1 MIPPVM
7 AHQLQR
13 GFVDYLDATFPFANE
28 PFRSSFERFAHDGA
42 SLMREPYLSVRL
54 PFRKAQ
60 DAPACFEAVQLKFTP
75 YVHQRRA
82 YERLACER
90 PRSTLVATGTGSGK
104 TECFLYPILEHCW
117 RHRGQRG
124 VKALIVYPMNAL
136 ATDQAGRIARLIS
149 GNDRLRGNV
158 TAGLYV
164 GGLKPGEGSCAM
176 GEDGVITDRDTMRSN
191 PPDILLTNYKMLD
204 YLLVRPADA
213 RIWAENGPETLAF
226 IAVDEMHTFD
236 GAQGTDLACLL
247 RRLKSRLG
255 MARGQVCCVGTSA
268 TMGGEGSAQAM
279 RAFARDVFDEEFDED
294 SVVVEDR
301 LGVAEFFAAAD
312 LADEALPDPAALDA
326 LDAAALANDRAAYL
340 GQAMAAFF
348 PSLAGRGVD
357 EAATRLELARRLHGS
372 AFLHN
377 VLEVTGGRWFQ
388 AADVPARDGWR
399 YRADFS
405 EPADAARAVEAA
417 VALVAHA
424 REGGAGALRPFLNV
438 GAQLWVRELARFVAT
453 LGLDE
458 VSFDLGA
465 NLDEGRRG
473 RYFPVVNCRECGQTG
488 WAGMLR
494 KNVDGRGE
502 FFKMD
507 GLDAFYRA
515 FFADGAAAAVAYP
528 DPDGSLACRGEG
540 ALDCWL
546 CPECGRIEARERGQ
560 AGAHACPECGAP
572 ALAVKVAALVP
583 ERYREG
589 GTPRYACPC
598 CGRSDGC
605 LTLVGQRSTTA
616 SEVALTQLFGSDF
629 DDDNHALTFS
639 DNVQDASHRA
649 AFFTGRTWRFTLR
662 SAMRT
667 YLAERGEGQDL
678 RAFRRGLAD
687 YWLGRLGREGFVGR
701 FIAPNT
707 TWRRAYEDMLEGGEL
722 SRGPAGELLVKSVAD
737 RMGYEVL
744 FDLGMR
750 CRVGRTLVRSAAA
763 CLEVDPEALGLAVGE
778 AGLLLRDKLGV
789 SAPEEQVG
797 RALAALLD
805 ALRQSGALAAP
816 DVYDSFVAVEGN
828 RKRYARKMH
837 GNYPSDRNTMPRFV
851 RLDGRA
857 GEGVMAC
864 GDDVLTSAVM
874 RELGGLVREGEAA
887 EAVESLLRAALHV
900 GLLASAGFDASRGWL
915 GLSEDAL
922 RVTGACTRFECDCC
936 GAAFVHA
943 SANASLWE
951 GACCPTGPCPGHLRR
966 AAQDCQGLDYYGRL
980 YDRGDCVRV
989 RAHEHTGLLARPLRE
1004 EVERQFK
1011 ATGDEA
1017 REWYPNVLSCTPTLE
1032 MGIDIGDLSALVLCS
1047 MPPGQAQFLQ
1057 RVGRAGRRDGNSVA
1071 AVVAEA
1077 SPHGAY
1083 FYGEPYEM
1091 IQGQVEAPRVFLH
1104 AAAVLER
1111 QFLAFCM
1118 DRWVRDASQGAEV
1131 PKKMGVCLGNMRP
1144 DRRDQGK
1151 FPFNY
1156 LGYAAGRS
1164 EGLFGDFLAL
1174 FAGQLDSDEE
1184 AVRELRGFVMGAD
1197 PSSALTDR
1205 TMSARVLHAF
1215 EVRAG
1220 ELAGA
1225 RDRAKEL
1232 RRQIDKLKAGPQDS
1246 SFAEQIKR
1254 LEVEKAA
1261 AGDVVRSIA
1270 DEDVYGFLTREGL
1283 LPNYAFPEDGVHLR
1297 VVMRRKLDEEEQGEG
1312 QEGQPPAPARRR
1324 RTQRMVQEY
1333 SRAASAAM
1341 GDFAPGNTFYAG
1353 GRHFKVDQVDM
1364 GTAEFELWRL
1374 CPSCN
1379 HAERVSAD
1387 TPARACPK
1395 CGDVGWEDQGQLRR
1409 MLRLSGVVSNSDY
1422 RESLCSDETDRRV
1435 SERYARRLLVDVD
1448 PDEVLRAYRIRREGY
1463 EFGYEY
1469 VRRAAMREI
1478 NFGPA
1483 GVEQG
1488 QKSVIAG
1495 DECVRKG
1502 FKVCTACGKLELDEN
1517 RGVEHDWACPVKT
1530 GAMPAEGAVEEC
1542 LFLYRQFETEAL
1554 RLTIPEVTLPG
1565 DESQM
1570 AQTFTALVML
1580 GLRKKFGNVDH
1591 LATVVSEEPI
1601 AQSEFRTRY
1610 LVVYDSVPG
1619 GTGYLKQLVADDHAL
1634 REVLELARA
1643 ALEACSCNLDPQRDG
1658 CYRCLYAY
1666 RQSRELGNI
1675 SRRRALAMLA
1685 DLLDPANETVAAE
1698 GISDV
1703 QTSVLIESELER
1715 RFVQTLGMLSAP
1727 DGSRFAVEGDVV
1739 RGKEGWRLHAGG
1751 MEWEVEPQ
1759 VSLDGG
1765 EGVAVPCKPDFVLR
1779 PVGAQTAAGHLP
1791 VAVFTD
1797 GYAYHEGIADDDTA
1811 KRQAVRRSGRF
1822 RVWSLSYDDVSSLV
1836 DPVHAG
1842 DYHLHA
1848 LDPGGLPFLAMYRL
1862 ALGQRPGLGDALK
1875 GGPLVLLGAYLATPD
1890 AEAAFADEA
1899 RAFALG
1905 MTSSMQPADA
1915 PAVLARAREAW
1926 EALGGPGAGPSEPA
1940 QPFVTDWRPA
1950 GSRRLCVCGFSEQ
1963 RGEQIVP
1970 ALVAELDDAGNHDDL
1985 YKKAW
1990 TSFWHLW
1997 DLMQFEPGFAAVS
2010 RGGLAGQA
2018 YTAFWGGA
2026 ADGRQPDASQAA
2038 EGGTLTA
2045 WAGLLS
2051 PDFLEENALS
2061 AQTAAFMRL
2070 LAERGVAPD
2079 GLEVGYEADSGDMAE
2094 LAWPARRTCYLTA
2107 ADADCRQAFE
2117 ADGWTVMLE
2126 GQDNDAAIAA
2136 LMEG

>member
-7 AHQLQR
+7 AHQLQK
-13 GFVDYLDATFPFANE
+13 GFADYLDATFPFANE
-28 PFRSSFERFAHDGA
+28 PFRSSFARFVGDG
-42 SLMREPYLSVRL
+42 SSFMRQPYLSVRL

-60 DAPACFEAVQLKFTP
+60 AMPACFEAVQLKFTP
-75 YVHQRRA
+75 YVHQQRA
-82 YERLACER
+82 YERLACPN

-117 RHRGQRG
+117 RHRGERG

-136 ATDQAGRIARLIS
+136 ATDQAGRIARLIAGS
-149 GNDRLRGNV
+149 DRLRGNV

-164 GGLKPGEGSCAM
+164 GGLKPGEGSCVM
-176 GEDGVITDRDTMRSN
+176 GEDGVITDRATMRSN

-204 YLLVRPADA
+204 YLLVRPTDA
-213 RIWAENGPETLAF
+213 QIWSENGPDTLSF

-255 MARGQVCCVGTSA
+255 VPRGHVCCVGTSA
-268 TMGGEGSAQAM
+268 TMGGEGSAAAM
-279 RAFARDVFDEEFDED
+279 RAFASDVFDEDFDEC
-294 SVVVEDR
+294 SVVTEDR
-301 LGVAEFFAAAD
+301 LSVAEFFAGAD
-312 LADEALPDPAALDA
+312 LGDEALPRAGELAA

-340 GQAMAAFF
+340 AAAMAAFF
-348 PSLAGRGVD
+348 PSMAGRDVD
-357 EAATRLELARRLHGS
+357 QPATRLELARRLRGS

-377 VLEVTGGRWFQ
+377 VLTVTGGRWFQ
-388 AADVPARDGWR
+388 AADVPAADGWR
-399 YRADFS
+399 YRADFADES
-405 EPADAARAVEAA
+405 DAARAVEAA

-424 REGGAGALRPFLNV
+424 REGAAGKLRPFLNV
-438 GAQLWVRELARFVAT
+438 GAQLWLRELARFVAT
-453 LGLDE
+453 MGADE
-458 VSFDLGA
+458 VSFDLGS
-465 NLDEGRRG
+465 NLDEQRRG
-473 RYFPVVNCRECGQTG
+473 RYFAVANCRECGQTG
-488 WAGMLR
+488 WAGLLR
-494 KNVDGRGE
+494 KNTDGKGE

-507 GLDAFYRA
+507 SLDAFYRS
-515 FFADGAAAAVAYP
+515 FFNDGACVAVAYP
-528 DPDGSLACRGEG
+528 DPDGTLACHDGDVR
-540 ALDCWL
+540 DCWV
-546 CPECGRIEARERGQ
+546 CPDCGRIEQRERGS
-560 AGAHACPECGAP
+560 AGEHACAECGGRS
-572 ALAVKVAALVP
+572 LSVKVGTLVP
-583 ERYREG
+583 DRYRQG

-598 CGRSDGC
+598 CGRADGC

-667 YLAERGEGQDL
+667 YLQERGEGQDL
-678 RAFRRGLAD
+678 REFRQGFAD
-687 YWLGRLGREGFVGR
+687 YWLARLGREAFVGR

-707 TWRRAYEDMLEGGEL
+707 TWRRAYEDMLQTGEL
-722 SRGPAGELLVKSVAD
+722 DRGKDGKFLVKSVAD

-744 FDLGMR
+744 FDLGLR
-750 CRVGRTLVRSAAA
+750 SRVGRTLVRSAAA
-763 CLEVDPEALGLAVGE
+763 CVEVDTGALAGATSEAR
-778 AGLLLRDKLGV
+778 LLLRDKLGV
-789 SAPEEQVG
+789 EVPERQ
-797 RALAALLD
+797 AARVVAGLLD
-805 ALRQSGALAAP
+805 ALRLSGAIAAP
-816 DVYDSFVAVEGN
+816 DVYDSYVHVEGN
-828 RKRYARKMH
+828 RKRFANKMH

-851 RLDGRA
+851 CLDGRS
-857 GEGVMAC
+857 GEGLMSC
-864 GDDVLTSAVM
+864 GDEALTCVVE
-874 RELGGLVREGEAA
+874 RELAGRVRPG
-887 EAVESLLRAALHV
+887 EAVEAVRAVLQACQRV
-900 GLLASAGFDASRGWL
+900 GLLASASLDDSLGWL
-915 GLSEDAL
+915 GLSERVL
-922 RVTGACTRFECDCC
+922 RVTGKCARFTCDAC
-936 GAAFVHA
+936 GASFVHA
-943 SANASLWE
+943 GANAQAWE
-951 GACCPTGPCPGHLRR
+951 DACCPTGPCGGHLRR
-966 AAQDCQGLDYYGRL
+966 APQSQQGLDYYGRL

-989 RAHEHTGLLARPLRE
+989 RAHEHTGLLERPLRE
-1004 EVERQFK
+1004 EVERRFK

-1091 IQGQVEAPRVFLH
+1091 IQGQVEPPRVFLH

-1118 DRWVRDASQGAEV
+1118 DRWVRDASQGADV
-1131 PKKMGVCLGNMRP
+1131 PKKMGVCLGNMRD
-1144 DRRDQGK
+1144 DRRDQEK

-1156 LGYAAGRS
+1156 LSYVTGRAD
-1164 EGLFGDFLAL
+1164 ELFCDFLAL
-1174 FAGQLDSDEE
+1174 FSGQLQQDEE

-1205 TMSARVLHAF
+1205 TMGVRVLHAF

-1220 ELAGA
+1220 ELGGA
-1225 RDRAKEL
+1225 RARVREL
-1232 RRQIDKLKAGPQDS
+1232 HRQIGELKRGPQDS
-1246 SFAEQIKR
+1246 SYTEQIKR
-1254 LEVEKAA
+1254 LEVEKSA
-1261 AGDVVRSIA
+1261 AGDVVKSITE
-1270 DEDVYGFLTREGL
+1270 EDVYGFLTREGL

-1297 VVMRRKLDEEEQGEG
+1297 VVMRRKLEEDEG
-1312 QEGQPPAPARRR
+1312 QAGEAAPAPARRR

-1364 GTAEFELWRL
+1364 GTAEFEQWRL

-1387 TPARACPK
+1387 TPAKACPK

-1448 PDEVLRAYRIRREGY
+1448 PDDVVRAYRIKREGY
-1463 EFGYEY
+1463 DFGYEY
-1469 VRRAAMREI
+1469 VRRATMREI

-1495 DECVRKG
+1495 EEGVRKG
-1502 FKVCTACGKLELDEN
+1502 FKVCTACGKLQLDEN
-1517 RGVEHDWACPVKT
+1517 RGIEHDWSCPVKT
-1530 GAMPAEGAVEEC
+1530 GAVPEDDAVEEC

-1591 LATVVSEEPI
+1591 LAHVVSEEPI

-1634 REVLELARA
+1634 REVLELART
-1643 ALEACSCNLDPQRDG
+1643 ALQECSCNLDPQKDG

-1675 SRRRALAMLA
+1675 SRRRALAMLG
-1685 DLLDPANETVAAE
+1685 DLLDSSNEVVAAE

-1715 RFVQTLGMLSAP
+1715 RFVQTLRLLNAP
-1727 DGSRFAVEGDVV
+1727 DGSKFGIEGDVV
-1739 RGKEGWRLHAGG
+1739 RGKEGWRLRAGD
-1751 MEWEVEPQ
+1751 MQWEVEPQ
-1759 VSLDGG
+1759 VSLSPAD
-1765 EGVAVPCKPDFVLR
+1765 GVAIPCKPDFMLR
-1779 PVGAQTAAGHLP
+1779 PVGAQTVQGHLP

-1811 KRQAVRRSGRF
+1811 KRQAVRLSGRF
-1822 RVWSLSYDDVSSLV
+1822 RVWSLSYDDVTCLV
-1836 DPVHAG
+1836 DPTYG
-1842 DYHLHA
+1842 GGYHLWA
-1848 LDPGGLPFLAMYRL
+1848 LDPTKLPNSAMRAF
-1862 ALGQRPGLGDALK
+1862 ALGQRPGLGDMPK
-1875 GGPLVLLGAYLATPD
+1875 RGPLELLASYLSMPEAEEAFA
-1890 AEAAFADEA
+1890 AEA
-1899 RAFALG
+1899 RSFALG
-1905 MTSSMQPADA
+1905 MTNTLAERD
-1915 PAVLARAREAW
+1915 AVLGRLYEAREAL
-1926 EALGGPGAGPSEPA
+1926 EGPGALPGEPGQSFIA
-1940 QPFVTDWRPA
+1940 DWRPA
-1950 GSRRLCVCGFSEQ
+1950 DSRRLRVYGLNEVVGSEF
-1963 RGEQIVP
+1963 VP
-1970 ALVAELDDAGNHDDL
+1970 AVVAELDDSGNRDDL

-1990 TSFWHLW
+1990 NSFWHLW

-2010 RGGLAGQA
+2010 RSGIENQA
-2018 YTAFWGGA
+2018 YTAFWGG
-2026 ADGRQPDASQAA
+2026 QAA
-2038 EGGTLTA
+2038 QGAQVAQTFDAEPLDA
-2045 WAGLLS
+2045 WANLLS
-2051 PDFLEENALS
+2051 ADFLEENALS
-2061 AQTAAFMRL
+2061 AQTADFMRA
-2070 LAERGVAPD
+2070 LAKRGVRPE
-2079 GLEVGYEADSGDMAE
+2079 GLEVGYETDSGCMAE
-2094 LAWPARRTCYLTA
+2094 LAWPARRACYLTA
-2107 ADADCRQAFE
+2107 SDADCRQEFE
-2117 ADGWTVMLE
+2117 ADGWTVMVE
-2126 GQDNDAAIAA
+2126 DEDNEAAIAA